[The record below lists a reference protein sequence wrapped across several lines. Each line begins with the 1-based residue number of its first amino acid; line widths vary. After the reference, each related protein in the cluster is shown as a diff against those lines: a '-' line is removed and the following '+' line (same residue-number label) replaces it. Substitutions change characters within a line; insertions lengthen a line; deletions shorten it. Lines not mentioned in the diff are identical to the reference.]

1 MLKKIK
7 LAELPKF
14 IFNSLKKIGILIFK
28 LTMLAIFLSILLYS
42 FNEIAN
48 IVFELI
54 DSGQVFELGIAA
66 ITPLA
71 ITLSFSSLMYSR
83 TRAINSKIHQFRSF
97 YIAERLLTASICYFL
112 LLIASYFCYQFV
124 IRHHIIINFSSTI
137 ATADYRSSVI
147 LIPMIFFLRYVF
159 EIYHAIFAMKLSF
172 FTVHATKTEAIKVK
186 KLLSLY

>member
-97 YIAERLLTASICYFL
+97 YIAERLLTASVCYFL
-112 LLIASYFCYQFV
+112 LLIASYFCYQLS
-124 IRHHIIINFSSTI
+124 IRHHIIINLNGTI
-137 ATADYRSSVI
+137 VINYQSLII
-147 LIPMIFFLRYVF
+147 LIPMLFLLSYIF
-159 EIYHAIFAMKLSF
+159 EIYHAIFAMKFSF
-172 FTVHATKTEAIKVK
+172 FTGRATKAVAV
-186 KLLSLY
+186 

>member
-28 LTMLAIFLSILLYS
+28 LTMLAIFLYS
-42 FNEIAN
+42 LNEIAS

-97 YIAERLLTASICYFL
+97 YIAERLLTASVC
-112 LLIASYFCYQFV
+112 
-124 IRHHIIINFSSTI
+124 
-137 ATADYRSSVI
+137 
-147 LIPMIFFLRYVF
+147 
-159 EIYHAIFAMKLSF
+159 
-172 FTVHATKTEAIKVK
+172 
-186 KLLSLY
+186 